1 MEEYV
6 IDLSGPITDYYNSR
20 DYIKYYLNKAGGK
33 PIRLKVNSRGG
44 SVDQALAISR
54 VLEEQTNVTIEFV
67 GFNASSATW
76 MAFGA
81 ASIEIHEDAMWL
93 AHKCSVPVEVYGMMN
108 HDQLEQKI
116 EELKNQQKSAES
128 IDLMI
133 ASKYVDRCKK
143 ETKDV
148 LQLMKES
155 RWMSASE
162 ALEWGFVDKV
172 IPGVNKK
179 VNITNEITDE
189 FTAMGL
195 PVPTVPVDSENKQTG
210 IVAQIIE
217 GVRGIFNGSDKKE
230 IDSIINKIKPIMRTE
245 FISVNQVLN
254 CQGLEENDGK
264 VAIPI
269 DQLKIINDAIYT
281 ANSDK
286 IKAEGDLRIANES
299 RTAAETKYNDAV
311 AALDCLSDDVKN
323 ATDVPAKV
331 AVIKNVLE
339 KVPGV
344 KVVAPAVQNDGKR
357 DFSDV
362 ATDPINSYEED

>member
-20 DYIKYYLNKAGGK
+20 DYIKYYLNKAGDK

-54 VLEEQTNVTIEFV
+54 VLEEQANVIIEFV

-93 AHKCSVPVEVYGMMN
+93 AHKCSVPVEVYGMLN

-143 ETKDV
+143 ETKNV

-162 ALEWGFVDKV
+162 ALEWGFVDKM

-179 VNITNEITDE
+179 VTITNEITDE
-189 FTAMGL
+189 FAAMGL
-195 PVPTVPVDSENKQTG
+195 PIPMVSTESDNKPGLVT
-210 IVAQIIE
+210 QILE
-217 GVRGIFNGSDKKE
+217 GVRNIFNGSEKKE
-230 IDSIINKIKPIMRTE
+230 IDSITNNIKPIMRTD
-245 FISVNQVLN
+245 FISVNQILN
-254 CQGLEENDGK
+254 CQGLEENAGK
-264 VAIPI
+264 ITLTV
-269 DQLKIINDAIYT
+269 DQLKVINDAIT
-281 ANSDK
+281 AANGDK
-286 IKAEGDLRIANES
+286 VKAEGDLRTANEA
-299 RTAAETKYNDAV
+299 RTTAETKYNDTV
-311 AALDCLSDDVKN
+311 AAFDGLSDEVKSAAN
-323 ATDVPAKV
+323 VADKV
-331 AVIKNVLE
+331 AVIKNVLD

-344 KVVAPAVQNDGKR
+344 KPVTPTTQNDGKT

-362 ATDPINSYEED
+362 AKDPINSYGEE